1 MLAQA
6 RTFAIDGFVT
16 RPVTVEVDV
25 RAGLPAFTVVGLADA
40 GVREARDRVRSAIAN
55 SGYEFPVQRI
65 IANLAPGDVPK
76 IGPGFDLALACAV
89 LAASG
94 QLPAECLDHVALFGE
109 LSLDGRIR
117 PCKGTLAAAQGTSRA
132 GLQTLIIGAE
142 RAREAMLV
150 EGISVAVAERL
161 SSAVRFL
168 RGGSPDPLPVLSS
181 PAATEPSTPTPD
193 LGDVQGQREGIQALI
208 IAAAGA
214 HNMLLTGP
222 PGTGKTMLAQRLPS
236 ILPPLS
242 QTEAV
247 DVLRIHSLGSGEIS
261 EQLRY
266 DRPFR
271 APHHTATTAGLIG
284 GAKSGWVGEIVLAHH
299 GVLFLDELT
308 EFASATL
315 EALRQPLEDGRV
327 VIVRARHSATYPAR
341 FMLVAATNPCRCGYA
356 GVPGRCKCSSREL
369 LRYRRRLSGP
379 LLDRI
384 DLFPRVRHDDQEMLE
399 AKPLTSSSRAREMVL
414 EARERQAARFA
425 GHEITVNAQLDSRL
439 LREHVKLDERS
450 EGMLLGARQRGA
462 LSIRGQHRALRV
474 ARTIADLAHSERVDA
489 RHLERALLLRA
500 NDDLGE
506 AELARVGAR

>member
-1 MLAQA
+1 
-6 RTFAIDGFVT
+6 
-16 RPVTVEVDV
+16 
-25 RAGLPAFTVVGLADA
+25 
-40 GVREARDRVRSAIAN
+40 
-55 SGYEFPVQRI
+55 
-65 IANLAPGDVPK
+65 
-76 IGPGFDLALACAV
+76 
-89 LAASG
+89 
-94 QLPAECLDHVALFGE
+94 
-109 LSLDGRIR
+109 
-117 PCKGTLAAAQGTSRA
+117 
-132 GLQTLIIGAE
+132 
-142 RAREAMLV
+142 
-150 EGISVAVAERL
+150 
-161 SSAVRFL
+161 
-168 RGGSPDPLPVLSS
+168 
-181 PAATEPSTPTPD
+181 
-193 LGDVQGQREGIQALI
+193 
-208 IAAAGA
+208 
-214 HNMLLTGP
+214 
-222 PGTGKTMLAQRLPS
+222 MLAQRLPS

-242 QTEAV
+242 QAEAV
-247 DVLRIHSLGSGEIS
+247 DVLRIHSLGGGEIS

-399 AKPLTSSSRAREMVL
+399 AKPLTTSMRASELVL
-414 EARERQAARFA
+414 QARERQAKRFA
-425 GHEITVNAQLDSRL
+425 EHAITVNAQMDSRQ
-439 LREHVKLDERS
+439 LREHVKLDQRS
-450 EGMLLGARQRGA
+450 EGMLRGARQRGS
-462 LSIRGQHRALRV
+462 LSVRGQHRAIRV
-474 ARTIADLAHSERVDA
+474 ARTIADLAHSDQVEV
-489 RHLERALLLRA
+489 RHLERALSLRA

-506 AELARVGAR
+506 AELARVRAR